1 MKKKSGDAQ
10 TTEHKL
16 AAAIARVTELEVEN
30 HELKLLLDM
39 TTSHSDVV
47 AEELQQEKADLE
59 IMVET
64 TVSHADMLE
73 EELHEKAEEALRE
86 SERRFRLIVEATPIP
101 IIISRRSDNNIVY
114 VNQLAP
120 TLFQT
125 TEDALLNHSLSKL
138 YGDQC
143 EEKRIQ
149 YLLATE
155 GSVDHEKIE
164 ISTSENNSCW
174 VDMSLRRVLYE
185 DEECVL
191 SAFNDITELVRFN
204 NAASRFVPSEWLQF
218 LQKEKIAD
226 LSLGDHFSRT
236 MSVMFSDIRSYTDLS
251 EDMTPGENFEF
262 VNEYLQRVSPI
273 VTMNSGMIVK
283 FLGDGIMSVFPH
295 SPEDAIDA
303 GIATLNEVKLYNHSR
318 LKRSLNEIQV
328 GIGLNTGP
336 MMVGMVGYDKRIQ
349 GDAFSDAVN
358 LTSRVESLTKNY
370 GVSFLITE
378 DTLKSLNDPDNYDI
392 RFVDRVRLKGKR
404 KSLDLFEIFSAN
416 EQSQQDLK
424 RETAKLY
431 ESAVEAFHNGEYEL
445 AQSCLFSVLQ
455 KNPADK
461 VAWNRLLKA
470 TQALDEGISD
480 KWDTTTVMTEK

>member
-1 MKKKSGDAQ
+1 MKTSGDSQ
-10 TTEHKL
+10 TAEHKL
-16 AAAIARVTELEVEN
+16 AAAMARVAALEAENRELN
-30 HELKLLLDM
+30 MLLDM
-39 TTSHSDVV
+39 TTNHSDVV
-47 AEELQQEKADLE
+47 TEELQQEKTDLE

-64 TVSHADMLE
+64 TVNHADMLE

-101 IIISRRSDNNIVY
+101 IVISRQSDNSIVY

-120 TLFQT
+120 VLFQT
-125 TEDALLNHSLSKL
+125 TEKALLNRAFSTL
-138 YGDQC
+138 YENQL

-149 YLLATE
+149 RLLEAQ

-164 ISTSENNSCW
+164 ITTVDGNSCW
-174 VDMSLRRVLYE
+174 VDLSLRKVSYE
-185 DEECVL
+185 DEACVL
-191 SAFNDITELVRFN
+191 SAFHDITELVSFN
-204 NAASRFVPSEWLQF
+204 IAASRFVPSEWLSF
-218 LQKEKIAD
+218 LEKEKIAD
-226 LSLGDHFSRT
+226 LSLGDHISRT
-236 MSVMFSDIRSYTDLS
+236 MSVMFSDIRSFTDLS

-262 VNEYLQRVSPI
+262 VNEYLRRVSPV
-273 VTMNSGMIVK
+273 VTRNDGMIVK
-283 FLGDGIMSVFPH
+283 FLGDGIMAVFPN

-303 GIATLNEVKLYNHSR
+303 GIATLHEVRRYNQSR
-318 LKRSLNEIQV
+318 RKRSLEEIEV

-370 GVSFLITE
+370 GVSFLITD
-378 DTLKSLNDPDNYDI
+378 DTRRSLSQPDNYDI
-392 RFVDRVRLKGKR
+392 RFVDRVRVKGKR
-404 KSLDLFEIFSAN
+404 QSLDLFEIFSAN

-424 RETAKLY
+424 RETAKVY
-431 ESAVEAFHNGEYEL
+431 ESAVEAFHNGDYEL

-470 TQALDEGISD
+470 TRALDEGIPD
-480 KWDTTTVMTEK
+480 GWDTTVMTEK